1 MGMNEK
7 RAVLMTGHGRP
18 PRCPFAGGEPF
29 EPGSVAAAA
38 DPHPWLRA
46 ARAEAPVF
54 YDESSEAYFVT
65 RYEDALEVVPR
76 LDIAWDVRDRASIG
90 GRTA

>member
-1 MGMNEK
+1 MGAFAADA
-7 RAVLMTGHGRP
+7 RAALAHFRMVVTMPHSTP
-18 PRCPFAGGEPF
+18 APARCPFAGGAPF

-54 YDESSEAYFVT
+54 YDESGAG
-65 RYEDALEVVPR
+65 
-76 LDIAWDVRDRASIG
+76 ASTG
-90 GRTA
+90 GRTP